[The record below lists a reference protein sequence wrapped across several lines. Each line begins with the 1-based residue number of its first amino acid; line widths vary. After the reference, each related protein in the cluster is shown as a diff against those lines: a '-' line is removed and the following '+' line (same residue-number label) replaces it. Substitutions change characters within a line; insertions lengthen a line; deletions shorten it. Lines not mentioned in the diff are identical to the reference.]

1 MKNWVLN
8 LFLGLFFLLSPMIV
22 FGEDWKPID
31 PAHTAL
37 KAPVVEKDAD
47 AEAIFW
53 EVRVLDEVDGF
64 TVRTVLSNYIRIK
77 IFTDRGKDTQTKVEI
92 PYLGSY
98 KIKDIAGR
106 TIKADG
112 SILELKKDAVFDRIV
127 INTNG
132 LKIKVKS
139 FAMPGVEPGSIIEY
153 RWKEI
158 RNDTVSL
165 YSHLD
170 LQRDIP
176 IQQVKYFIKP
186 LSLPNLSY
194 GMRIKNFNTGAIP
207 LNKEKDGYVSTTLT
221 NVPALHKENY
231 MPPDDTIQSWML
243 VYYSEDKNQNP
254 DIFWPQYG
262 KEVYEKTKDI
272 LKPDDSVKKLTAS
285 LLTASDGPKEKL
297 DKIFFFCRTKIKN
310 SRYTKLS
317 DEELKKV
324 KDITYPKETL
334 KLGAGAPSDIL
345 FLFGAMANAAG
356 LEARI
361 ARLSDRSK
369 SFFDKRFTDSYFM
382 KGAIIAVQVG
392 TDWLFFDPASLYVSS
407 GMLSWKEEGQE
418 ALICDA
424 KQPVFVRTPLSGPEK
439 SVRKRNGIFKITE
452 DGSLEGT
459 VKIQFTGHFDEDK
472 KEDYDSDS
480 PKEEQEALEAEV
492 KKRIS
497 TAEISDFK
505 IENVDSPDN
514 PFTYSYHVR
523 IPGYCQKTGKR
534 LFLQPAYF
542 NYGLDAIFPAGERK
556 YPIYFPF
563 PWSEEDHI
571 SFEFPTGYEL
581 ENPSVP
587 QGLTISTVGKY
598 TVKMQYAAEKRLLS
612 YQRFFNFGNGGSLLY
627 PKDSYQQIKPIFD
640 MIQERDKHVVTLKQK
655 VDAQSSSTTNQQ

>member
-1 MKNWVLN
+1 MHKWVLKLCVG
-8 LFLGLFFLLSPMIV
+8 LFLLLTPMV
-22 FGEDWKPID
+22 VLAEDWKPID
-31 PAHTAL
+31 PAHMAL
-37 KAPVVEKDAD
+37 KASVVEKDAD

-53 EVRVLDEVDGF
+53 EVKVLDEVDGF

-77 IFTDRGKDTQTKVEI
+77 IFTDRGKETQTQVEI

-112 SILELKKDAVFDRIV
+112 SIVEVKKDSVFDRIV

-139 FAMPGVEPGSIIEY
+139 FAMPGVEPGAIIEY

-158 RNDTVSL
+158 RNDALSL
-165 YSHLD
+165 YVHLD
-170 LQRDIP
+170 LQREIP

-186 LSLPNLSY
+186 LSLPNLPF

-207 LNKEKDGYVSTTLT
+207 LNKEKDGFVSTTLT
-221 NVPALHKENY
+221 NVPALRKENY
-231 MPPDDTIQSWML
+231 MPPEDTIQSWML
-243 VYYSEDKNQNP
+243 VYYTEDKNLNP
-254 DIFWPQYG
+254 EVFWPQYG
-262 KEVYEKTKDI
+262 KEIYEKTKDI

-285 LLTASDGPKEKL
+285 LFTASDGPKEKL
-297 DKIFFFCRTKIKN
+297 DKIFLFCRTKIKN
-310 SRYTKLS
+310 SSYTKLS
-317 DEELKKV
+317 ESELSKV
-324 KDITYPKETL
+324 KDSVYPKDTL
-334 KLGAGAPSDIL
+334 KIGAGNPSDIL
-345 FLFGAMANAAG
+345 FLFGAMVNAAG
-356 LEARI
+356 LEAHI

-369 SFFDKRFTDSYFM
+369 SFFDRRFTDPYFIR
-382 KGAIIAVQVG
+382 GAVIAVQVG
-392 TDWLFFDPASLYVSS
+392 ADWLFFDPASLYVEP

-424 KQPVFVRTPLSGPEK
+424 KQSTFIRTPLSGPEK
-439 SVRKRNGIFKITE
+439 STKKRKGIFKITE

-459 VKIQFTGHFDEDK
+459 VKIEFTGHFDEDK
-472 KEDYDSDS
+472 KDNYDSDS
-480 PKEEQEALEAEV
+480 PKEEQEALEREV

-497 TAEISDFK
+497 TAEITDFK
-505 IENVDSPDN
+505 VENVDAIDK

-542 NYGLDAIFPAGERK
+542 NYGLEAIFSTSERK

-563 PWSEEDHI
+563 PWSEEDLI
-571 SFEFPTGYEL
+571 SFELPVGYEL

-587 QGLTISTVGKY
+587 QALTISTVGKY
-598 TVKMQYAAEKRLLS
+598 TVKMQYAAERRLLS
-612 YQRFFNFGNGGSLLY
+612 YQRFFNFGTGGSLLY
-627 PKDSYQQIKPIFD
+627 PKDAYQQLKPIFD
-640 MIQERDKHVVTLKQK
+640 MLQEKDKHTVTLKQK
-655 VDAQSSSTTNQQ
+655 VEAQPASTGNSQ